1 MNKTTL
7 DQWRCLLAFAE
18 AGTYAAAGEL
28 LHKTPSSVF
37 QAMTRLAAQLGV
49 ELVQVTGRQ
58 SQLTDQARALLQRA
72 ERLVNEFSELESMAT
87 DFAAGWEA
95 EIGLAVESIFPGPW
109 LDRML
114 ADFASHAR
122 SLRLQVYEGVLS
134 RIDDLL
140 HRRKADIAISPRIP
154 AGFIGEP
161 LMSIDLLLV
170 AHPYHPLHRQ
180 QKPLTMQQLVAQRQF
195 VIRDEGSQSDSAGWQ
210 QSEQRWTVSSF
221 TRSKAAV
228 VAGLGFGRFAAAS
241 IADELRTGQLQLLPL
256 REGACMP
263 VQMFLV
269 YADRDHL
276 GPGATALAQSICRVA
291 AAVSPEFVRRGDDSS
306 QP

>member
-1 MNKTTL
+1 MNRTTL

-18 AGTYAAAGEL
+18 SGTYAGAGAM

-49 ELVQVTGRQ
+49 ELVQVEGRR
-58 SQLTDQARALLQRA
+58 SHLTDQARALLHRA

-95 EIGLAVESIFPGPW
+95 EIGLAVESIFPGLW

-114 ADFASHAR
+114 ADFSGQAR
-122 SLRLQVYEGVLS
+122 ALRLQVYEGVLS

-161 LMSIDLLLV
+161 LLSMELLAV
-170 AHPYHPLHRQ
+170 SHPEHPLQ
-180 QKPLTMQQLVAQRQF
+180 QQPQPITLQQLAAHRQF
-195 VIRDEGSQSDSAGWQ
+195 VIRDEGSQPDSAGWQ

-241 IADELRTGQLQLLPL
+241 IADELRSGQLQLLPL
-256 REGACMP
+256 REGARMP

-276 GPGATALAQSICRVA
+276 GPGATTLAQSIARVA
-291 AAVSPEFVRRGDDSS
+291 AAVSPNAAVADA
-306 QP
+306 

>member
-1 MNKTTL
+1 MNKSTL

-18 AGTYAAAGEL
+18 AGTYAGAAAI

-37 QAMTRLAAQLGV
+37 QAMTRLSAQLDV
-49 ELVQVTGRQ
+49 ALVQVHGRQ
-58 SQLTDQARALLQRA
+58 SMLTDQAKALLHRA
-72 ERLVNEFSELESMAT
+72 ERLVNEFDELESMAS
-87 DFAAGWEA
+87 DFATGWEA
-95 EIGLAVESIFPGPW
+95 EVGLAVESIFPGPW
-109 LDRML
+109 LDLIL
-114 ADFASHAR
+114 ADFSDHSR

-140 HRRKADIAISPRIP
+140 QRRMADIAISPRIP

-161 LMSIDLLLV
+161 LMSIELLTV
-170 AHPYHPLHRQ
+170 SHPEHPLQ
-180 QKPLTMQQLVAQRQF
+180 QQSQPVTMQQLAAHRQF
-195 VIRDEGSQSDSAGWQ
+195 VIRDEGSQAESAGWQ

-241 IADELRTGQLQLLPL
+241 IEHELHAGQLRLLPL
-256 REGACMP
+256 REGARMP
-263 VQMFLV
+263 VQMFMV

-276 GPGATALAQSICRVA
+276 GPGAAELAQSVCRVA
-291 AAVSPEFVRRGDDSS
+291 ATVSPAFARQS
-306 QP
+306 